1 MSTSSCAYHKLYSE
15 RSELRGPRGPRDEH
29 AAGFAAFPSTSA
41 PNSEKVRKK
50 CSDFHINYVPG
61 TTSSLEAHTVSS
73 REAVAMA
80 QREGEAGDGDAPDA
94 DGLVPVPK
102 NEPRSPQVRATSTRH
117 RASRGVPRS
126 VVPVSSITRIS
137 QSLVASTTERA
148 GPLTSTTPARLARRP
163 RWCPVSSPRAHPRA
177 PRPPRSRRPPRARR
191 VSLRTTP
198 EASAW

>member
-1 MSTSSCAYHKLYSE
+1 MAHEPIACLTHDALSVYDAVHDESVSVFVSLY
-15 RSELRGPRGPRDEH
+15 RFTQTPKHD
-29 AAGFAAFPSTSA
+29 
-41 PNSEKVRKK
+41 
-50 CSDFHINYVPG
+50 G
-61 TTSSLEAHTVSS
+61 TTIPDTTSYYWYTTVSS

-191 VSLRTTP
+191 VSLRTAP